1 MGLVCDRGTKLVW
14 EDDARRKGMQRRGPR
29 KTSPNAT
36 PGSRSEC
43 IAPNKRLKSDN
54 AVSDLGEVDSKYCPI
69 SDSHVGTALI
79 TQIRLPT
86 LERLTTHEYFLLEH
100 YIQRFSRIYPTF
112 SGPTN
117 PFLSILLPLATQHH
131 AVMSAVLALSGAQ
144 FEAHHDT
151 NIAKATLRAR
161 HRALEGC
168 RYMLSCSA
176 SLMDPKNSSPGES
189 STDESNSN
197 NILLILACCIC
208 LLLYEKLVGDG
219 KANWMPHLAFL
230 AVLFDR
236 LESPGNYRILVSMQ
250 RGDQQRQAF
259 EFIHHLFLYNDLLH
273 STAQRK
279 STLSKFYLRPA
290 KSAELISNI
299 PFVEGMIQA
308 PPVQWNDDSTKYGR
322 FYYPYL
328 VAQISA
334 GIETV
339 SDACI
344 DAWDGRL
351 DWLPS
356 FSLLGIRLSSNP
368 APSVKNIQI
377 PDIDQ
382 RTNRMDVES
391 YSLIKSLYMDTAK
404 VYLRQCLRR
413 RQGRQS
419 LSQCGLKTVDLACH
433 ATSLISQLPDGS
445 RFENVLLW
453 PIGIVGPEL
462 TAAKG
467 SEREYII
474 DRLRA
479 LEQRFQMKHFERV
492 REVIIKGWNR
502 SALLSSFNANFRSD
516 DGYDDDVFLFG

>member
-1 MGLVCDRGTKLVW
+1 
-14 EDDARRKGMQRRGPR
+14 
-29 KTSPNAT
+29 
-36 PGSRSEC
+36 
-43 IAPNKRLKSDN
+43 
-54 AVSDLGEVDSKYCPI
+54 
-69 SDSHVGTALI
+69 
-79 TQIRLPT
+79 
-86 LERLTTHEYFLLEH
+86 
-100 YIQRFSRIYPTF
+100 
-112 SGPTN
+112 
-117 PFLSILLPLATQHH
+117 
-131 AVMSAVLALSGAQ
+131 
-144 FEAHHDT
+144 
-151 NIAKATLRAR
+151 
-161 HRALEGC
+161 
-168 RYMLSCSA
+168 
-176 SLMDPKNSSPGES
+176 MDPNNSSPGES
-189 STDESNSN
+189 STDESNSY

-219 KANWMPHLAFL
+219 KANWMPHLAFM
-230 AVLFDR
+230 AGLFDR
-236 LESPGNYRILVSMQ
+236 LEIPGNCRILDLMQ

-279 STLSKFYLRPA
+279 STLSTFYLRSA
-290 KSAELISNI
+290 KSAKLMSNI

-308 PPVQWNDDSTKYGR
+308 PPVQWNDDSTNYGR

-334 GIETV
+334 GSETV

-356 FSLLGIRLSSNP
+356 FSLLGVRLSSNP
-368 APSVKNIQI
+368 APSAKNIQS

-382 RTNRMDVES
+382 RTNRTDLES
-391 YSLIKSLYMDTAK
+391 YSIIKSLYRDTAK

-413 RQGRQS
+413 RQGHQS
-419 LSQCGLKTVDLACH
+419 LSKCGLKMVDLACH

-445 RFENVLLW
+445 QFENALLW
-453 PIGIVGPEL
+453 PIGIIGPEL
-462 TAAKG
+462 TVAKG

-474 DRLRA
+474 GRLRA

-502 SALLSSFNANFRSD
+502 SALPSSLNGNFPSN